1 MKNLCCHH
9 QDAVKEPKKRGRESD
24 KKDVAKSDEA
34 PTKRGRG
41 RPPKSGGGSVAKK
54 EKPKVFVIIYVIQF
68 LLINFLHIF
77 NLLLGFLFL
86 SQSKTGKRGRPKKS
100 DKKEK
105 EESAEDEDSKE
116 DNEDEDDE

>member
-1 MKNLCCHH
+1 MNNLCCHH

-54 EKPKVFVIIYVIQF
+54 EKPKVFVIIYNKFIF
-68 LLINFLHIF
+68 IN
-77 NLLLGFLFL
+77 
-86 SQSKTGKRGRPKKS
+86 
-100 DKKEK
+100 
-105 EESAEDEDSKE
+105 
-116 DNEDEDDE
+116 